1 MFFKT
6 EICKQLSD
14 RELIQKSLE
23 DVNYFACL
31 VLNYE
36 QKLLNYIRKISQS
49 TPEEAEDILQDSFI
63 KIWKNLRSFD
73 KNLKLENWIFRI
85 VHNEAISFYRQ
96 KSSFGKDKT
105 IEISDELLE
114 LKEKSEISTE
124 EPDLQTLID
133 NTLPLLKIE
142 HRDVLVLKYIEN
154 KSYEEIS
161 DILKIP
167 ENTVASRLSRAKQ
180 AFKTLAENT
189 FDLSILNKI

>member
-1 MFFKT
+1 M
-6 EICKQLSD
+6 E
-14 RELIQKSLE
+14 
-23 DVNYFACL
+23 
-31 VLNYE
+31 
-36 QKLLNYIRKISQS
+36 
-49 TPEEAEDILQDSFI
+49 
-63 KIWKNLRSFD
+63 NLRSFD

>member
-1 MFFKT
+1 M
-6 EICKQLSD
+6 
-14 RELIQKSLE
+14 
-23 DVNYFACL
+23 
-31 VLNYE
+31 
-36 QKLLNYIRKISQS
+36 
-49 TPEEAEDILQDSFI
+49 
-63 KIWKNLRSFD
+63 
-73 KNLKLENWIFRI
+73 
-85 VHNEAISFYRQ
+85 
-96 KSSFGKDKT
+96 
-105 IEISDELLE
+105 EISDELLE